1 MRGSYAKQ
9 IAVGRTVLEESR
21 LFYSFLSFF
30 VSVFGCY
37 SQFFTKSKEKE
48 TQGEL
53 VFDNEAYL
61 ENFSKHVKGPI
72 NEVLKE
78 FPHSQMFER
87 FIERRLQ
94 VEQKML
100 RPQDLQEG
108 LFEKLAVMTD
118 GTFSPTV
125 VKDKVN
131 KMCGSWGRV
140 RRSKEDEKTSNYRNL
155 IMEITSNNA
164 SRISVPK
171 TLHTLAAATF
181 SSSKCGE
188 IMDTLWWRCNDSAA
202 GNWKHGL
209 KALQALAYLLV
220 SGSERVVSEAIQNIH
235 HILPFVIYDNKSLN
249 QQRIQQSG
257 CDVRA

>member
-53 VFDNEAYL
+53 V
-61 ENFSKHVKGPI
+61 

-100 RPQDLQEG
+100 RP
-108 LFEKLAVMTD
+108 
-118 GTFSPTV
+118 
-125 VKDKVN
+125 
-131 KMCGSWGRV
+131 
-140 RRSKEDEKTSNYRNL
+140 
-155 IMEITSNNA
+155 
-164 SRISVPK
+164 
-171 TLHTLAAATF
+171 
-181 SSSKCGE
+181 
-188 IMDTLWWRCNDSAA
+188 
-202 GNWKHGL
+202 
-209 KALQALAYLLV
+209 
-220 SGSERVVSEAIQNIH
+220 
-235 HILPFVIYDNKSLN
+235 
-249 QQRIQQSG
+249 
-257 CDVRA
+257 

>member
-1 MRGSYAKQ
+1 MRRSYAKQ
-9 IAVGRTVLEESR
+9 IAVGRTVLEENR

-61 ENFSKHVKGPI
+61 ENFAKHVKGPI

-131 KMCGSWGRV
+131 KMWG
-140 RRSKEDEKTSNYRNL
+140 K
-155 IMEITSNNA
+155 
-164 SRISVPK
+164 
-171 TLHTLAAATF
+171 
-181 SSSKCGE
+181 
-188 IMDTLWWRCNDSAA
+188 
-202 GNWKHGL
+202 
-209 KALQALAYLLV
+209 
-220 SGSERVVSEAIQNIH
+220 
-235 HILPFVIYDNKSLN
+235 
-249 QQRIQQSG
+249 
-257 CDVRA
+257 